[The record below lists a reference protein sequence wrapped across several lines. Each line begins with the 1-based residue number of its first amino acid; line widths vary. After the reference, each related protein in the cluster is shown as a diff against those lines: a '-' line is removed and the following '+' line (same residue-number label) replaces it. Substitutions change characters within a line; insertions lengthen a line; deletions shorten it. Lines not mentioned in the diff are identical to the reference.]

1 MVSFYTSSRSSPLGS
16 ERHNHGSL
24 LMSLASAA
32 RSGQPASGG
41 ARLRPFGLS
50 KLSVRLLLLVLL
62 AAVPV
67 FAVEA
72 YYELQLRE
80 QRRTEIGQQVQQM
93 ADLVAG
99 QLDRMIEGA
108 QTVLVTLGHFP
119 SIRERDTE
127 TCNDT
132 LIRLAARFTT
142 LDTVGVAAPDG
153 VVLCNSVPRS
163 PPLNVADRPYF
174 RRALETKSLAVSDLL
189 VGQLSGRKLLTLAQP
204 TLDDRGAVETVLI
217 LTLDPKIISELL
229 ARVPLPPDATI
240 GVLDGQ
246 GHRVA
251 RVPFDPA
258 LIGGASPVAD
268 LLARLSGQGD
278 GHLLQQDDDG
288 VVRFYGFAR
297 SAHVADLVA
306 YVGLARD
313 ALFNAE
319 DRLLVER
326 LTLAGI
332 AFVLAALAAYWF
344 GDYAVRRPIMR
355 LRTAMQRVAAGDL
368 SARAEV
374 TSRTEELSELAASFN
389 DMARKR
395 RHAEEQQRVLLRELN
410 HRMKNSF
417 AAVRSIAAQTL
428 SHAASPEE
436 FQRSFEGRLAALSRA
451 STLLAAGDW
460 QAADLRSVIEASLEP
475 FRTDHNLR
483 LRGPNVSLPSE
494 MMLTIG
500 LALHELATNAAKYG
514 AFSVPEGRVE
524 IAWELQGEAGSRR
537 LILDWTEQ
545 GGPPVEE
552 PERRGFGRT
561 LIERSVAYEL
571 DGNAELTF
579 APEGVR
585 CHIEVPLGAGPTEAT
600 PAP

>member
-1 MVSFYTSSRSSPLGS
+1 MC
-16 ERHNHGSL
+16 
-24 LMSLASAA
+24 LASAA
-32 RSGQPASGG
+32 RSGQPASGD
-41 ARLRPFGLS
+41 APLWPLGLS
-50 KLSVRLLLLVLL
+50 KLSIRLLLLVLL

-67 FAVEA
+67 FLVEA

-80 QRRTEIGQQVQQM
+80 ERRTEIGQRVQQM

-108 QTVLVTLGHFP
+108 QTVLITLGNFP

-127 TCNDT
+127 TCNDI
-132 LIRLAARFTT
+132 LIRLAARFPTH
-142 LDTVGVAAPDG
+142 DSFGVAGPDG
-153 VVLCNSVPRS
+153 TVVCNSVPRS

-189 VGQLSGRKLLTLAQP
+189 AGQLSGRKLLVLAQP
-204 TLDDRGAVETVLI
+204 TLDERGAVETVLI
-217 LTLDPKIISELL
+217 LTLDPKIISDLL
-229 ARVPLPPDATI
+229 ARVPLPQDATI
-240 GVLDGQ
+240 GVMDRQ
-246 GHRVA
+246 GRRVA

-258 LIGGASPVAD
+258 LIGGPSPMAD

-278 GHLLQQDDDG
+278 GHLVQQDDDG
-288 VVRFYGFAR
+288 IVRFYGFAH

-313 ALFNAE
+313 TLFSAE
-319 DRLLVER
+319 DRLLIER
-326 LTLAGI
+326 LALSGA
-332 AFVLAALAAYWF
+332 AFVLAALAAWWF

-374 TSRTEELSELAASFN
+374 TSRTEELAELAASFN

-395 RHAEEQQRVLLRELN
+395 LHAEEQQRILLRELN

-428 SHAASPEE
+428 SHAADPEE
-436 FQRSFEGRLAALSRA
+436 FQRAFDGRLAALARA
-451 STLLAAGDW
+451 STLLAAGNW
-460 QAADLRSVIEASLEP
+460 QAADLHSLVDASLEP
-475 FRTDHNLR
+475 FRTEENLR
-483 LRGPNVSLPSE
+483 LRGPYVLLPSG
-494 MMLTIG
+494 MALTLG

-524 IAWELQGEAGSRR
+524 IAWEVRSQADWPR
-537 LILDWTEQ
+537 LVLDWTEH
-545 GGPPVEE
+545 GGPPVAE
-552 PERRGFGRT
+552 PEHRGFGRT

-571 DGNAELTF
+571 DGSAELIF

-585 CHIEVPLGAGPTEAT
+585 CHIEVPLRAGPAEE
-600 PAP
+600 

>member
-1 MVSFYTSSRSSPLGS
+1 
-16 ERHNHGSL
+16 
-24 LMSLASAA
+24 MSLASAA
-32 RSGQPASGG
+32 QSGQAPSGDPP
-41 ARLRPFGLS
+41 LRPFGLS

-108 QTVLVTLGHFP
+108 QTVLVTLSQFP
-119 SIRERDTE
+119 SISERDVE
-127 TCNDT
+127 TCNDI
-132 LIRLAARFTT
+132 LIRLAARFFT
-142 LDTVGVAAPDG
+142 LDTIGVAMPDG
-153 VVLCNSVPRS
+153 AVLCNSVSGS

-174 RRALETKSLAVSDLL
+174 RRALETKSLAISDLL
-189 VGQLSGRKLLTLAQP
+189 LGQLSGRALLTLAQP
-204 TLDDRGAVETVLI
+204 MLDDRGAVETVLL
-217 LTLDPKIISELL
+217 LTLDPKVISDLL

-240 GVLDGQ
+240 GVLDRQ

-258 LIGGASPVAD
+258 LIGGVSPVAD
-268 LLARLSGQGD
+268 LLARLSGQGGD

-297 SAHVADLVA
+297 SAHMADLVA

-374 TSRTEELSELAASFN
+374 TSGTEELAGLAASFN
-389 DMARKR
+389 HMARKR
-395 RHAEEQQRVLLRELN
+395 RHAEEQQRILLRELN

-417 AAVRSIAAQTL
+417 AAIRSIAAQTL
-428 SHAASPEE
+428 SHTADPED
-436 FQRSFEGRLAALSRA
+436 FQRAFEGRLAALSSA
-451 STLLAAGDW
+451 STLLVAGNW
-460 QAADLRSVIEASLEP
+460 QVAELRALIEATLEP
-475 FRTDHNLR
+475 FRMEGNLR
-483 LRGPNVSLPSE
+483 LRGPAVTLPSE
-494 MMLTIG
+494 MTLTLG
-500 LALHELATNAAKYG
+500 LVLHELATNAAKYG

-524 IAWELQGEAGSRR
+524 IVWAVQGEVAKRR
-537 LILDWTEQ
+537 LILDWTEH
-545 GGPPVEE
+545 GGPPVAE
-552 PERRGFGRT
+552 PERRGFGRA

-571 DGNAELTF
+571 DGSAALTF

-585 CHIEVPLGAGPTEAT
+585 CHIEVPL
-600 PAP
+600 PAPPTAEEGH

>member
-1 MVSFYTSSRSSPLGS
+1 
-16 ERHNHGSL
+16 
-24 LMSLASAA
+24 MSLASAA
-32 RSGQPASGG
+32 QSSQAASGG
-41 ARLRPFGLS
+41 APLRPFGLS
-50 KLSVRLLLLVLL
+50 TLSVRLLLLVLL

-80 QRRTEIGQQVQQM
+80 QRRTEIGQQVQRM

-119 SIRERDTE
+119 AIRRRDAE
-127 TCNDT
+127 TCNDI
-132 LIRLAARFTT
+132 LIRLAARFPT
-142 LDTVGVAAPDG
+142 LDTIRAAAPDG
-153 VVLCNSVPRS
+153 TVLCNSVPRS
-163 PPLNVADRPYF
+163 PSLSVADRPYF
-174 RRALETKSLAVSDLL
+174 RRALETKSLVVSDLL
-189 VGQLSGRKLLTLAQP
+189 VGQLSGRRLLTLAQP

-217 LTLDPKIISELL
+217 LTLDPKTISDLL
-229 ARVPLPPDATI
+229 ARVPLPRDATI
-240 GVLDGQ
+240 GVLDRQ

-258 LIGGASPVAD
+258 LIGAASPVAD
-268 LLARLSGQGD
+268 LLARLSGQGT

-288 VVRFYGFAR
+288 IVRFYGFAH

-313 ALFNAE
+313 ALFDAE
-319 DRLLVER
+319 DRLLIER
-326 LTLAGI
+326 LTLAGV

-355 LRTAMQRVAAGDL
+355 LRTAMQQVAAGDL

-374 TSRTEELSELAASFN
+374 RGGTEELAELAASFN
-389 DMARKR
+389 DMAGKR
-395 RHAEEQQRVLLRELN
+395 LHAEEQQRILLRELN

-428 SHAASPEE
+428 SHAADPEE
-436 FQRSFEGRLAALSRA
+436 FQRAFEGRLAALSRA
-451 STLLAAGDW
+451 STLLAAGNW
-460 QAADLRSVIEASLEP
+460 QAADLRSVIETSLEP
-475 FRTDHNLR
+475 FRTDGNLR

-494 MMLTIG
+494 MMLTFG

-524 IAWELQGEAGSRR
+524 IAWELRGKAGSRR
-537 LILDWTEQ
+537 LVLDWTEQ

-552 PERRGFGRT
+552 PERRGLGRT

-571 DGNAELTF
+571 NGSAELTF
-579 APEGVR
+579 TPAGAR
-585 CHIEVPLGAGPTEAT
+585 CHIEVPLRSAPSEAT
-600 PAP
+600 SAP